1 MSQSAKEQGVS
12 PRTVTRLRQ
21 TYCEQTTISPET
33 SARLQASYDKAL
45 AERAELVLA
54 NLDTPPGSPPRS
66 QDSPVGLR
74 GYADGELKTPVRK
87 GRVLFPEE
95 PEPEAEAV
103 APDPQLCVAGG
114 SSGASSAEEAA

>member
-1 MSQSAKEQGVS
+1 VS

-33 SARLQASYDKAL
+33 SAQLQASYDKAL

-66 QDSPVGLR
+66 PV
-74 GYADGELKTPVRK
+74 TP

-95 PEPEAEAV
+95 PESEPEAV
-103 APDPQLCVAGG
+103 APDPQLCAAGG
-114 SSGASSAEEAA
+114 SRKVRRFH